1 MEIKS
6 GEITA
11 RAVVDGANRT
21 DEIWLAEIRRFL
33 ISTPAQCRYGFL
45 FELLE
50 TGPNKGVWP

>member
-1 MEIKS
+1 MEL
-6 GEITA
+6 
-11 RAVVDGANRT
+11 RVVDGANRT

-50 TGPNKGVWP
+50 TGPSKGVWP